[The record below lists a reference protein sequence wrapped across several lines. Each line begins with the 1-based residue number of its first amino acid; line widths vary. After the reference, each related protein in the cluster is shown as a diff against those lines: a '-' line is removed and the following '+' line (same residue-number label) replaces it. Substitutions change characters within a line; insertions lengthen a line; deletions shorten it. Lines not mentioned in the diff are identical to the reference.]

1 MKSAVTSAINVQ
13 GVSLVLATHNPGK
26 MKEFRALLAGAPV
39 QGWSAGE
46 LGLRAPE
53 ETGTTYRENAE
64 IKARAVLAQC
74 LDLPLELRRKLAT
87 PAPAEQSPQTEPILW
102 VLADDSGLDLAGLDG
117 FPGPYAA
124 RLAQEAGGYGQAV
137 ERVWSALE
145 KKNPAWAHRQKME
158 ASMTCVLCLLGGL
171 LSDEAAGANRF
182 PAFVPEWFP
191 EVRPGRAL
199 FFEGRVKGWLARAS
213 SAGRPID
220 ATTKPDRET
229 GEPPPN
235 EKPGQTPQ
243 GETFGEG
250 FGYDP
255 FFSPDA
261 QPETNFAQMSLA
273 TKGLHSH
280 RGHAVRALLAQ
291 WKGRHT

>member
-1 MKSAVTSAINVQ
+1 MKAENAENIR

-26 MKEFRALLAGAPV
+26 MKEFRALLAEAPV
-39 QGWSAGE
+39 QLWSAGE

-87 PAPAEQSPQTEPILW
+87 SAPADQSPQQSPPTESSLW
-102 VLADDSGLDLAGLDG
+102 VLADDSGLDLAALDA

-137 ERVWSALE
+137 ERLWVALE
-145 KKNPAWAHRQKME
+145 KKNPAWAQRQNTE

-171 LSDEAAGANRF
+171 LSGETAGANRF
-182 PAFVPEWFP
+182 SELFP
-191 EVRPGRAL
+191 GLHPGRAL
-199 FFEGRVKGWLARAS
+199 FFEGSVQGWLARS
-213 SAGRPID
+213 GQ
-220 ATTKPDRET
+220 TPDQ
-229 GEPPPN
+229 
-235 EKPGQTPQ
+235 KPGQ
-243 GETFGEG
+243 TFGEG

-255 FFSPDA
+255 FFFPDA
-261 QPETNFAQMSLA
+261 QPETHFAQMSLT

-280 RGHAVRALLAQ
+280 RGQAVRELLAQ
-291 WKGRHT
+291 WKGRHA